1 MKNIF
6 FIAVLFLMVVLSC
19 KKEAAADQGV
29 VGADSV
35 QTEQPEIIADSVTN
49 AEGVTL
55 KMQFD
60 NAAETALLELNGEK
74 IDLKQERMA
83 SGIKYSNADYEFTE
97 HQGKIELSK
106 AGKVIYSY
114 ED

>member
-6 FIAVLFLMVVLSC
+6 FIAVLFSMVLLSC
-19 KKEAAADQGV
+19 KKEVAANQEIVGV
-29 VGADSV
+29 DSV
-35 QTEQPEIIADSVTN
+35 QTEQPEIITDSVTN
-49 AEGVTL
+49 AAGVTL

-60 NAAETALLELNGEK
+60 NAAETALLEFNGEK
-74 IDLKQERMA
+74 IELKQERMA

-97 HQGKIELSK
+97 HQGKMELSK

>member
-6 FIAVLFLMVVLSC
+6 LAVLLFSMVLISC
-19 KKEAAADQGV
+19 KKEV
-29 VGADSV
+29 VIDPETVTTDSI
-35 QTEQPEIIADSVTN
+35 QTEEPGIITDSVTN
-49 AEGVTL
+49 AAGVTL

-60 NAAETALLELNGEK
+60 NTAEKVWLELNGEK
-74 IDLKQERMA
+74 IELKQERMA
-83 SGIKYSNADYEFTE
+83 SGVKYSNADYQFSE

-106 AGKVIYSY
+106 AGKIIYTY

>member
-6 FIAVLFLMVVLSC
+6 FIAVLFSMVMLSC
-19 KKEAAADQGV
+19 KKEVTADREVMGV
-29 VGADSV
+29 DSV
-35 QTEQPEIIADSVTN
+35 QTEQPEIITDSVTN
-49 AEGVTL
+49 AAGVTL

-74 IDLKQERMA
+74 IELKQERMA
-83 SGIKYSNADYEFTE
+83 SGIKYSNVDYQFTE
-97 HQGKIELSK
+97 HQGKMELSK